1 MRKLIEYAAQGKPT
15 VGRPYARAMAHRA
28 TAKARASAATRRRA
42 IWRRRAS
49 AAIVL
54 VLGYALVGWVT
65 ATHHAAHHGSTQIAA
80 GRASRPRSAGLP
92 EKLRVRRLPLRLPF
106 ALQDTAGV
114 PLGSGRAALLGG
126 LNAADTSTATVSVL
140 DVRGVTASASLPE
153 AQHDAQGVMLD
164 GRVYVFGGGQF
175 DSYDHILSYD
185 PVTGGVAQVASLPTA
200 TSDAAVAAL
209 AGTAYVVGGY
219 DGQQALDTIVAWRPG
234 GQPKLVARLPYGLR
248 YAAVAATDG
257 RLLIAGGSHDEAATT
272 TILSF
277 DPATG
282 DLRRIGD
289 LPEPIT
295 HAAAVALGSYV
306 YVLGGR
312 GSASG
317 TQSAAIFAVDA
328 ATGRSVRDGRLP
340 QPLSDAAA
348 IPVGEER
355 VWLVGGLSA
364 SGTVDSVLELT
375 PST

>member
-1 MRKLIEYAAQGKPT
+1 MNTPCRANRPWGDRMLERWPTAPLPRRARQQPRAAGRYGDGVRRPPSSWSSVTRLSDGSRPPT
-15 VGRPYARAMAHRA
+15 MQHAMARP
-28 TAKARASAATRRRA
+28 RSAAR
-42 IWRRRAS
+42 
-49 AAIVL
+49 
-54 VLGYALVGWVT
+54 
-65 ATHHAAHHGSTQIAA
+65 
-80 GRASRPRSAGLP
+80 RASRPRSAGLP
-92 EKLRVRRLPLRLPF
+92 EKLLVRLLPLSLPVRATRHGRRAARVRASSAAGRSERRRHLDRDRERARRARRHSQREPARSAARCSRRDARRAGVRVRRRAVRLLRSHPLLRPGHR
-106 ALQDTAGV
+106 Q
-114 PLGSGRAALLGG
+114 
-126 LNAADTSTATVSVL
+126 
-140 DVRGVTASASLPE
+140 
-153 AQHDAQGVMLD
+153 
-164 GRVYVFGGGQF
+164 RV
-175 DSYDHILSYD
+175 
-185 PVTGGVAQVASLPTA
+185 QVASLPTA

-282 DLRRIGD
+282 DLRHIGD

-306 YVLGGR
+306 YILGGR
-312 GSASG
+312 GSAAG
-317 TQSAAIFAVDA
+317 TQSAAIVAVDA

-348 IPVGEER
+348 IPVGEDAC
-355 VWLVGGLSA
+355 GLSA
-364 SGTVDSVLELT
+364 GSA
-375 PST
+375 PPARSTRCSNSPPARS

>member
-1 MRKLIEYAAQGKPT
+1 M
-15 VGRPYARAMAHRA
+15 
-28 TAKARASAATRRRA
+28 
-42 IWRRRAS
+42 
-49 AAIVL
+49 
-54 VLGYALVGWVT
+54 
-65 ATHHAAHHGSTQIAA
+65 
-80 GRASRPRSAGLP
+80 GLP
-92 EKLRVRRLPLRLPF
+92 EKLLVRRLPLSLPF
-106 ALQDTAGV
+106 AVQDTAGV
-114 PLGSGRAALLGG
+114 SLGSGRAALLGG

-140 DVRGVTASASLPE
+140 DVRGVTAGASLPE

-175 DSYDHILSYD
+175 ESYDHILSYN
-185 PVTGGVAQVASLPTA
+185 PVTGSVTQVASLPTA

-219 DGQQALDTIVAWRPG
+219 DGQQALDTIIAWRPG
-234 GQPKLVARLPYGLR
+234 GQPKRVARLPYGLR

-282 DLRRIGD
+282 DLRHIGD
-289 LPEPIT
+289 LPAPIT

-306 YVLGGR
+306 YILGGR
-312 GSASG
+312 GSALG

-340 QPLSDAAA
+340 EPLSDAAA
-348 IPVGEER
+348 IPVGEGR
-355 VWLVGGLSA
+355 VWLAGGLSA
-364 SGTVDSVLELT
+364 TGTVDSVLELT
-375 PST
+375 PSTP